1 MTSRYPRV
9 LLAAVA
15 VGVLVGLVV
24 AGFDWITAEV
34 LLHQLHEREL
44 WQIALAPAV
53 GLTLSA
59 AALRWIGQGATP
71 ATSDEY
77 VRAFHERQPR
87 LPLRHLPGRL
97 VAGMFT
103 IGFGGA
109 MGLEGPSIYT
119 GATIGV
125 GVRSRLQSFLTSED
139 AKLLMT
145 AGAAAGVAAVFRTP
159 ATGVLFALEAPYR
172 DDVARR
178 ALLPSLLAAASSY
191 LVFVSLVGTEP
202 SLPLTGGVNSAIE
215 SLAIESLEIND
226 LFGAV
231 LIGLGAGLGGRSFA
245 WLVRRAK
252 GLSKRVALPFRLVV
266 AGAVLG
272 LLAMGSAAAFDDHP
286 LTIGPGGSA
295 VEWVLDQANEV
306 SVGLIALLFLMRLVA
321 TVATVGGG
329 GTGGYFIPL
338 AVQGVIMGR
347 FVGEVIDD
355 SASRLWPVL
364 GLAAFLGAGYRT
376 PIAAVMFVAESTRG
390 EGFVVPALIAAAVS
404 QLVAGPAS
412 VSEGQATLRLGHL
425 ERRFTLPITSTLT
438 TDVLTVPPDA
448 TVAEFVWVH
457 ALGRRVS
464 TVPVVD
470 GETYLGMCSLDR
482 ASDIDRDAWED
493 TQITEIMR
501 TDLPVA
507 RPSWTL
513 RDAVV
518 GMESAVT
525 DVVAVTD
532 SAGNFIGVVY
542 EAEILKLDEIL
553 DETGG

>member
-1 MTSRYPRV
+1 M
-9 LLAAVA
+9 
-15 VGVLVGLVV
+15 
-24 AGFDWITAEV
+24 
-34 LLHQLHEREL
+34 
-44 WQIALAPAV
+44 
-53 GLTLSA
+53 
-59 AALRWIGQGATP
+59 
-71 ATSDEY
+71 
-77 VRAFHERQPR
+77 
-87 LPLRHLPGRL
+87 
-97 VAGMFT
+97 VAGMVT

-109 MGLEGPSIYT
+109 MGLEGPSIYA

-125 GVRSRLQSFLTSED
+125 GLRARLQSFLSSDD

-178 ALLPSLLAAASSY
+178 ALLPALLAAASSY
-191 LVFVSLVGTEP
+191 LVFVSLVGTEQ
-202 SLPLTGGVNSAIE
+202 PLELVGFGPAAIE
-215 SLAIESLEIND
+215 NLELRD
-226 LFGAV
+226 LLGAV
-231 LIGLGAGLGGRSFA
+231 LVGLGAGLGGRSFA

-252 GLSKRVALPFRLVV
+252 ALSKRVPLPLRLVV
-266 AGAVLG
+266 AGTVLG
-272 LLAMGSAAAFDDHP
+272 LLAVGSAAAFDDQP
-286 LTIGPGGSA
+286 LTIGPGGAA
-295 VEWVLDQANEV
+295 VEWILDPGNV
-306 SVGLIALLFLMRLVA
+306 SQIGVELIALLFAMRLVA
-321 TVATVGGG
+321 TVVTVGGG

-347 FVGEVIDD
+347 FVGELINDPQ
-355 SASRLWPVL
+355 SRLWPTL

-404 QLVAGPAS
+404 QLVAGPSS
-412 VSEGQATLRLGHL
+412 VSEGQASLRLGHL

-470 GETYLGMCSLDR
+470 GEAYMGMCSLDR
-482 ASDIDRDAWED
+482 ASEIDRDDWE
-493 TQITEIMR
+493 TTPITAIMR
-501 TDLPVA
+501 TDLPVG

-518 GMESAVT
+518 GMESAST

-542 EAEILKLDEIL
+542 YSEILKLDEIL

>member
-1 MTSRYPRV
+1 MTNRYPRV
-9 LLAAVA
+9 LVAAVA

-24 AGFDWITAEV
+24 AAFDWITVEI

-53 GLTLSA
+53 GLALSA

-125 GVRSRLQSFLTSED
+125 GVRSRLQSFLSSDD

-178 ALLPSLLAAASSY
+178 ALLPSLLAAASAY
-191 LVFVSLVGTEP
+191 LVFVSLVGTEQA
-202 SLPLTGGVNSAIE
+202 LPLTGGLTAGLDDLGLS
-215 SLAIESLEIND
+215 D

-231 LIGLGAGLGGRSFA
+231 LVGLGAGLGGRSFA

-252 GLSKRVALPFRLVV
+252 ALSKLVALPVRLVV
-266 AGAVLG
+266 AGCVLA
-272 LLAMGSAAAFDDHP
+272 LLALGSAAAFNDHP
-286 LTIGPGGSA
+286 LTIGPGGDA
-295 VEWVLDQANEV
+295 VAWVLDPTHEV
-306 SVGLIALLFLMRLVA
+306 TLQLIVLLFAMRLIA
-321 TVATVGGG
+321 TVVTVGGG

-347 FVGEVIDD
+347 FVGEVINDPG
-355 SASRLWPVL
+355 SRLWPTL

-404 QLVAGPAS
+404 QLVAGPSS
-412 VSEGQATLRLGHL
+412 VSEGQASLRLGHL

-482 ASDIDRDAWED
+482 ASEIERDAWED
-493 TQITEIMR
+493 TEITAIMR

-518 GMESAVT
+518 GMESAST

-532 SAGNFIGVVY
+532 SSGSFIGVVY